1 MKYPLFHTQ
10 LCVMLVLSLS
20 LFSCEE
26 DPVGPVLGENL
37 ISLNLDSDNQD
48 APSLPANSYE
58 AAVRFPASQMGQYAG
73 DRLTEA
79 NFFIQTVPQSCEL
92 RIYVKSDNNAPDSL
106 VYSANVRSALRAN
119 SWNKHTL
126 TTPYSLTGEDVWIT
140 LSFAHTNEQ
149 RTVGCDQGPART
161 NGDWLLDAA
170 DNQWIPL
177 SQRSP
182 ININWNIRGA
192 IDPQ

>member
-1 MKYPLFHTQ
+1 MKLPLFSVKIF
-10 LCVMLVLSLS
+10 LLLLLSAF

-26 DPVGPVLGENL
+26 DVVGPDLGENL
-37 ISLNLDSDNQD
+37 VSLNHDGANQD
-48 APSLPANSYE
+48 APSLPGNSYE
-58 AAVRFPASQMGQYAG
+58 AGVRFPASQMSQYAG

-79 NFFIQTVPQSCEL
+79 HYFIQSVPQSCEL
-92 RIYVKSDNNAPDSL
+92 RIYVRSAANTPDSL

-126 TTPYSLTGEDVWIT
+126 STPLDLSGEDLWIA
-140 LSFAHTNEQ
+140 LSFAHANEQ
-149 RTVGCDQGPART
+149 RTVGCDVGPART

-192 IDPQ
+192 IDAQ

>member
-1 MKYPLFHTQ
+1 MKLPLLRAKIFF
-10 LCVMLVLSLS
+10 LLLLSVS
-20 LFSCEE
+20 LFSCKEE
-26 DPVGPVLGENL
+26 VVGPDLGANL
-37 ISLNLDSDNQD
+37 ISLNYDGANQD
-48 APSLPANSYE
+48 APSLPGNTYE
-58 AAVRFPASQMGQYAG
+58 AGVRFPASQMSQYAG
-73 DRLTEA
+73 DRLAEA
-79 NFFIQTVPQSCEL
+79 HFFIQSVPQSCEL
-92 RIYVKSDNNAPDSL
+92 RIYIRSAANTPDSL

-126 TTPYSLTGEDVWIT
+126 STPLTLTGQDLWIAIR
-140 LSFAHTNEQ
+140 FAHNNEQ
-149 RTVGCDQGPART
+149 RTLGCDAGPART

-192 IDPQ
+192 IDSQ